1 MSSPSERCRFARVA
15 AGAVV
20 LSCGASNLA
29 LAFST
34 GPASQRRPTSFGA
47 SSIGVSS
54 GRRHPHRLHH
64 RAGAPSSAS
73 TYSTN
78 LFHPLGVDGKTK
90 NPPLPLSM
98 TSDSAVDSKFEKMS
112 EDDDQVIAFMDASMT
127 RGIDCY
133 VDSYATVDGVE
144 YTIGS
149 PCDYAVALCYFEG
162 EDEQLVPIELDDP
175 LMDDIF
181 PVAEGIIE
189 EEFGEELVLLRTPQT
204 LTLVGELEENELK
217 DEEDDDESE
226 EDDEGDLDETEEEV
240 EILVSFEE
248 DGREYHLVRLLDP
261 VLLVGKTG
269 AENTRILLTP
279 EESDTV
285 MPKLEAMFMS
295 YQEERDGM
303 LD

>member
-1 MSSPSERCRFARVA
+1 MHCPKLFPRC
-15 AGAVV
+15 G
-20 LSCGASNLA
+20 
-29 LAFST
+29 
-34 GPASQRRPTSFGA
+34 
-47 SSIGVSS
+47 
-54 GRRHPHRLHH
+54 
-64 RAGAPSSAS
+64 
-73 TYSTN
+73 
-78 LFHPLGVDGKTK
+78 DGKAK
-90 NPPLPLSM
+90 HLLLSLSM
-98 TSDSAVDSKFEKMS
+98 TSDPGTVDSKFEKMN

-133 VDSYATVDGVE
+133 VDSYATVEGVE

-181 PVAEGIIE
+181 PIAEGIIE

-204 LTLVGELEENELK
+204 LTLVGELEESV
-217 DEEDDDESE
+217 DEDDDDESE
-226 EDDEGDLDETEEEV
+226 EDDESGDVDEAEEEV

-248 DGREYHLVRLLDP
+248 NGREYHLVRLLDP
-261 VLLVGKTG
+261 VLLVGKIG

-279 EESDTV
+279 EESDRV
-285 MPKLEAMFMS
+285 MPKLETMFMN

>member
-1 MSSPSERCRFARVA
+1 MHCPKLFPRC
-15 AGAVV
+15 G
-20 LSCGASNLA
+20 
-29 LAFST
+29 
-34 GPASQRRPTSFGA
+34 
-47 SSIGVSS
+47 
-54 GRRHPHRLHH
+54 
-64 RAGAPSSAS
+64 
-73 TYSTN
+73 
-78 LFHPLGVDGKTK
+78 DGKAK
-90 NPPLPLSM
+90 HLLLSLSM
-98 TSDSAVDSKFEKMS
+98 TSDPGTVDSKFEKMN

-133 VDSYATVDGVE
+133 VDSYATVEGVE

-181 PVAEGIIE
+181 PIAEGIIE

-204 LTLVGELEENELK
+204 LTLVGELEESV
-217 DEEDDDESE
+217 DEDDDDESE
-226 EDDEGDLDETEEEV
+226 EDDESGDVDVAEEEV

-248 DGREYHLVRLLDP
+248 NGREYHLVRLLDP
-261 VLLVGKTG
+261 VLLVGKIG

-279 EESDTV
+279 EESDRV
-285 MPKLEAMFMS
+285 MPKLETMFMN